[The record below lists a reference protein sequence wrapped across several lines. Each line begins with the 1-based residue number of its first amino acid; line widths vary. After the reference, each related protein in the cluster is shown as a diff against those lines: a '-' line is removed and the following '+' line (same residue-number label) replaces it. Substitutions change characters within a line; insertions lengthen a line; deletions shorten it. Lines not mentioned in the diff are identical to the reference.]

1 MTPRLLL
8 LLLLLAPATT
18 HAGEQTPS
26 ELPAVLDDDP
36 VEVEGDCTWVS
47 GDFDSESSPLCTGTC
62 RWHDVPPEKV
72 VAILERRRGWARAF
86 RSLIRHE
93 ELGDGRA
100 IQVFRAR
107 PFRKRQV
114 TLRIT
119 VVETEAG
126 GYHVGWTRA
135 KQQEP
140 LDEDR
145 VTIPVYDGWWEVQPD
160 GNGGS
165 IVTHGARFDPGP
177 DIPRKFVKF
186 GMPRQVRRLLKELRS
201 AVDDSR

>member
-1 MTPRLLL
+1 VTPRLLLL

-18 HAGEQTPS
+18 HADDEP
-26 ELPAVLDDDP
+26 PAELDDEP
-36 VEVEGDCTWVS
+36 IEVAGDCTWVS

-72 VAILERRRGWARAF
+72 VAVLQRRRGWAKAF
-86 RSLIRHE
+86 RSLIRHD

-119 VVETEAG
+119 VLETEAG
-126 GYHVGWTRA
+126 GYRVGWTRA
-135 KQQEP
+135 KKQEP

-145 VTIPVYDGWWEVQPD
+145 VAIPVYDGWWEVQPD
-160 GNGGS
+160 GRGGS

-201 AVDDSR
+201 AVDKSR